1 MELSTINSPKT
12 DQEYHNKL
20 ISSDDPPPPTTL
32 LLQRSKGGLVTMP
45 FIIANEALERVA
57 TFGVL
62 PNMTF
67 YLMKEYSMGVTTAQ
81 NLLFYWSSATN
92 FLPLI
97 GAFIADSYLG
107 RFLTIGFG
115 SIFSFLGTIVLWLT
129 AMNPKARPPP
139 CDLLVSGQACKSA
152 TTAQYTILISSFM
165 LMSIG
170 AGGIRPCSLA
180 FGANQF
186 DKRDD
191 NNNNTG
197 KNKRVLE
204 TYFNWYYAA
213 VMISVLIAMTGIVYL
228 QDHMGWKI
236 GFGVPVIIMFFS
248 AFLFFLGTPLYI
260 KENVINNLL
269 GRFVRVI
276 VVAYKNRKLAYPE
289 QNSGYHYNKGSEF
302 IVPTSKLR
310 FLNKACIVKSPEDVK
325 QDGVAVDSW
334 SLCTVEQV
342 EELKS
347 LVRVMPLWSTGIMIS
362 INLSQSSFPLLQAK
376 SMDRHITKRVEIP
389 AASFGIFT
397 VIALTV
403 WLVLYDRVILP
414 LGSRIRGKPF
424 RIGTKER
431 MGIGIFFSCMSMLLS
446 GIIEHIRRRKSI
458 DQGLLNN
465 PEGVVAMSAMW
476 LVPQHCLN
484 GIAEAFNAIGQI
496 EFYYSELPKSM
507 SSIATAMFGLGT
519 AVANLLASVIL
530 SNVDSIT
537 RREGKESWVSSN
549 INRGHYENYY
559 WLLAIMT
566 CFNLVYFMV
575 CSWAYGPCVESG
587 SKKLV
592 EEDGEMELEN
602 VSRPGSTTL
611 KSC

>member
-1 MELSTINSPKT
+1 MELSTINSSKT
-12 DQEYHNKL
+12 EDHHNKIL
-20 ISSDDPPPPTTL
+20 SHNDNPTLPTMQ
-32 LLQRSKGGLVTMP
+32 LQRSKGGLVTMP

-67 YLMKEYSMGVTTAQ
+67 YLMKEYRMGVTNAQ

-115 SIFSFLGTIVLWLT
+115 SIFSLLGTIVLWLT
-129 AMNPKARPPP
+129 AMIPKARPPP
-139 CDLLVSGQACKSA
+139 CDLLVSSQACKSA

-186 DKRDD
+186 DKRD
-191 NNNNTG
+191 NNNT
-197 KNKRVLE
+197 KRVLE

-248 AFLFFLGTPLYI
+248 AFLFFLATPLYI
-260 KENVINNLL
+260 KQNVINNLL
-269 GRFVRVI
+269 GRFVQVI
-276 VVAYKNRKLAYPE
+276 VVAYKNRKLSYPE
-289 QNSGYHYNKGSEF
+289 QNSGYHYNKGSELV
-302 IVPTSKLR
+302 VPTSKLR
-310 FLNKACIVKSPEDVK
+310 FLNKACIIKSPEDVK

-342 EELKS
+342 EELKA

-389 AASFGIFT
+389 AASFGVFT

-403 WLVLYDRVILP
+403 WLVVYDRVILP

-431 MGIGIFFSCMSMLLS
+431 MGIGIFFSCMAMLLS

-458 DQGLLNN
+458 NQGLLNN
-465 PEGVVAMSAMW
+465 PEGIVAMSAMW

-537 RREGKESWVSSN
+537 KREGKESWVSSN

-566 CFNLVYFMV
+566 CLNLVYFMV
-575 CSWAYGPCVESG
+575 CSWAYGPCVESR
-587 SKKLV
+587 SKKMD
-592 EEDGEMELEN
+592 EKDGEMELEN
-602 VSRPGSTTL
+602 VS
-611 KSC
+611 

>member
-1 MELSTINSPKT
+1 MEPSTINSSKT
-12 DQEYHNKL
+12 EDHHNKIL
-20 ISSDDPPPPTTL
+20 SHHDNPPPPTMQ
-32 LLQRSKGGLVTMP
+32 LQRSKGGLVTMP

-67 YLMKEYSMGVTTAQ
+67 YLMKEYSMGVTNAQ

-97 GAFIADSYLG
+97 GALIADSYLG

-115 SIFSFLGTIVLWLT
+115 SIFSLLGTIVLWLT
-129 AMNPKARPPP
+129 AMIPKARPPP
-139 CDLLVSGQACKSA
+139 CDLLVSSQACKSA

-186 DKRDD
+186 DKRD
-191 NNNNTG
+191 NNNN
-197 KNKRVLE
+197 NNNMKRVLE

-248 AFLFFLGTPLYI
+248 AFLFFLATPLYI
-260 KENVINNLL
+260 KQNVINNLL
-269 GRFVRVI
+269 GRFVQVI
-276 VVAYKNRKLAYPE
+276 AVAYKNRKLSYPE

-310 FLNKACIVKSPEDVK
+310 FLNKACIIKSPEDVK

-342 EELKS
+342 EELKA

-389 AASFGIFT
+389 AASFGVFT

-403 WLVLYDRVILP
+403 WLIVYDRVILP
-414 LGSRIRGKPF
+414 LGSRIRGKSF

-431 MGIGIFFSCMSMLLS
+431 MGIGIFFSCMAMLLS

-458 DQGLLNN
+458 NQGLLNN
-465 PEGVVAMSAMW
+465 PEGIVAMSAMW

-537 RREGKESWVSSN
+537 KREGKESWVSSN

-566 CFNLVYFMV
+566 CLNLVYFIV
-575 CSWAYGPCVESG
+575 CSWAYGPCVESW
-587 SKKLV
+587 SKKMD
-592 EEDGEMELEN
+592 EKDGEMELEN
-602 VSRPGSTTL
+602 VS
-611 KSC
+611 